1 MPASCPD
8 CHGSSFLMETGP
20 DGRIVTV
27 CAQCGKTMPF
37 DPPEEVNPG
46 FQKIDSE
53 SGDPA

>member
-20 DGRIVTV
+20 DGRTVTV

-53 SGDPA
+53 PGDPA